1 MNNTH
6 QYGIQVADD
15 HYEKK
20 SYLSISRWS
29 TYSLIIEEALRLNP
43 KKILEIGPG
52 PGLVSSVLK
61 RIGFSVTTLDI
72 DPNTKPDYRMSI
84 TDIKENQNLLGKFD
98 LTIASE
104 VFEHIRYEDFVDTLN
119 ALGMISKNLIIT
131 LPDTNQNS
139 LFFAFRLRLPI
150 FNSVI
155 GKLKVRFKKIK
166 HQFDGQHYWE
176 IGKKSFPLRRILYD
190 MKHSGWMI
198 QHSYANIDNPYHR
211 FFILKNRNYET
222 FPNHSESS

>member
-1 MNNTH
+1 MNNTR
-6 QYGIQVADD
+6 QYDIQVADN

-29 TYSLIIEEALRLNP
+29 TYSLVIEETLRLNP

-52 PGLVSSVLK
+52 PGLVSSTLK
-61 RIGFSVTTLDI
+61 RIGFSVATLDI
-72 DPNTKPDYRMSI
+72 DPNTKPDYRMST
-84 TDIKENQNLLGKFD
+84 TDIKENRDLLGTFD
-98 LTIASE
+98 LIIASE
-104 VFEHIRYEDFVDTLN
+104 VFEHIRYEDFVDTLKT
-119 ALGMISKNLIIT
+119 LREISKNLIIT

-166 HQFDGQHYWE
+166 HRFDGQHYWE
-176 IGKKSFPLRRILYD
+176 IGKKSFPLRRILDD
-190 MKHSGWMI
+190 MKRCGWTI
-198 QHSYANIDNPYHR
+198 QNTYTNIDNPYHR

-222 FPNHSESS
+222 TPNHSEIS